1 MISVNEQKTVF
12 SSINRELYLKSST
25 FFDKLKQQGS
35 LLLELSTSDIQTKG
49 FDPKNIYFLKDGN
62 VTVEYDSKEIF
73 IYESGDII
81 LPYTAEEYQ
90 EASIYYSVMS
100 DVQIFSLSLEALFAA
115 MTKDT
120 SLMALWFTISSIS
133 QLQLNQMIGVLTQKE
148 ERANPGFG
156 RYKAGMEII
165 KEGDDADYVYS
176 VSEGIAVAIHNGVEV
191 GEIHQDEIFGAIAVL
206 TDQKRTASVVAKTN
220 CTLLMVHKDEFSKMV
235 HSHPKL
241 FLNILSSLA
250 EKITSLNKKVST
262 QN

>member
-1 MISVNEQKTVF
+1 MISVNEQKTIF
-12 SSINRELYLKSST
+12 SLINRELYSKSST
-25 FFDKLKQQGS
+25 FFDKIKDQGCQ
-35 LLLELSTSDIQTKG
+35 LLELSTSDIQTKG
-49 FDPKNIYFLKDGN
+49 FDPKKIYFLKDGN
-62 VTVEYDSKEIF
+62 VTVEYYKKEIL
-73 IYESGDII
+73 IYENGDII
-81 LPYTAEEYQ
+81 LPFTDEKYEQAC
-90 EASIYYSVMS
+90 IYYSVIS
-100 DVQIFSLSLEALFAA
+100 EVQIFSLSLEELYSA

-120 SLMALWFTISSIS
+120 SLIALWFAISSIS

-176 VSEGIAVAIHNGVEV
+176 VSEGVAVAIHNGVEV

-220 CTLLMVHKDEFSKMV
+220 CTVLMVHKDEFSKMV
-235 HSHPKL
+235 HSHPQL

-250 EKITSLNKKVST
+250 EKITSLNQKVSS
-262 QN
+262 QV